1 MEQLKNTGDKLFN
14 DDKYEEANKYYTQ
27 ALELDSENKYKI
39 YLNRCL
45 SYYKLKKYKEAL
57 SDAINSTKLKPDNAK
72 SWGRL
77 GSCLYVLDKHSQS
90 ISAFK
95 KAYELEPTND
105 NYKKEAVK
113 ENNASDT
120 EEEEEEYN
128 IHCDKE
134 DIHCDNIQLHDIK
147 YIKKNIINDKT
158 VDNIINNMLSNE
170 VLINKISD
178 ETFQNKILSY
188 QSNPFEILKDKET
201 MSLMFSILK
210 DFSEIK

>member
-14 DDKYEEANKYYTQ
+14 DTKYEDANKYYTQ
-27 ALELDSENKYKI
+27 ALELDSEDKYKI

-45 SYYKLKKYKEAL
+45 SYYKQKKYKEAL

-90 ISAFK
+90 IIAFK
-95 KAYELEPTND
+95 KAYELEPSND
-105 NYKKEAVK
+105 NYKKEAHK
-113 ENNASDT
+113 KTHTIDLDT
-120 EEEEEEYN
+120 DTDDED
-128 IHCDKE
+128 DKN
-134 DIHCDNIQLHDIK
+134 DIHCDNIQLQDIK
-147 YIKKNIINDKT
+147 YIKKNIINDET

-178 ETFQNKILSY
+178 ENFQNKILSY